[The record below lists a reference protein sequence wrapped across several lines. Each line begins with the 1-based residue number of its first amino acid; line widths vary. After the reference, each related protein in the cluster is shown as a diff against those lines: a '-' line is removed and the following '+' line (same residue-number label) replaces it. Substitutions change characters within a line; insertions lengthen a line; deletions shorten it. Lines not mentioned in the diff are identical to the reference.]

1 MADVENEARYIG
13 CLTTHHLNMTL
24 GNSPKQNIAEAVRF
38 PSFIETR
45 LILLVGHLL
54 CKIARLILV
63 PASCG
68 AGGGRQSPVL
78 WRLEVSPLFS
88 TRAYFFTPG
97 II

>member
-45 LILLVGHLL
+45 LILL
-54 CKIARLILV
+54 
-63 PASCG
+63 
-68 AGGGRQSPVL
+68 
-78 WRLEVSPLFS
+78 FS
-88 TRAYFFTPG
+88 GWTSLR
-97 II
+97 